1 MFFFGNTFYC
11 DSREVISKDY
21 GELIDRWAK
30 ENPKMKLGPFVHRK
44 MEGSTVA
51 EIEIRFGY
59 PYVFMHLGN
68 CEHLITFI
76 EARYVNLQF
85 TELNLKKKNSTW
97 WKSRNYQ
104 GMDFCLERW
113 SRPKMA
119 LLYIRMLSFTL

>member
-76 EARYVNLQF
+76 EARYADLQF
-85 TELNLKKKNSTW
+85 TKLNLKNTLLGGNYGFIRELISVLNADLALKW
-97 WKSRNYQ
+97 VSRL
-104 GMDFCLERW
+104 LE
-113 SRPKMA
+113 
-119 LLYIRMLSFTL
+119 F